1 MPRLDLETEYQ
12 TDYVIGGGD
21 DDDDEE
27 ETDENELQVNEQDV
41 LIHVC
46 PESSKG
52 QCRLITVSSSNPL
65 TTVSVL
71 GQSGLGIIC
80 R

>member
-1 MPRLDLETEYQ
+1 MAHIDPSQYEADFHACA
-12 TDYVIGGGD
+12 TDE
-21 DDDDEE
+21 EE

-52 QCRLITVSSSNPL
+52 QY
-65 TTVSVL
+65 SVL
-71 GQSGLGIIC
+71 MKANHWYRGG
-80 R
+80 